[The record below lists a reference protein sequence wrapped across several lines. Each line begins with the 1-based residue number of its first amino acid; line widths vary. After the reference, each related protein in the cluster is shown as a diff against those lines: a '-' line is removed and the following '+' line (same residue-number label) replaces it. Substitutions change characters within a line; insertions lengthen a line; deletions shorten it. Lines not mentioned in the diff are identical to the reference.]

1 MYNKILDF
9 YENSKRIIKNIKET
23 LSKLGMIMFL
33 YIGLIAIAIVRI
45 IFEFDLIHIFLLIYM
60 LFYVVQYIL
69 VKLR

>member
-45 IFEFDLIHIFLLIYM
+45 IFEFDPIHIFLLIYM